1 MFRLNLKIALRNLW
15 KNKGYTAVN
24 IGGLAIALSAF
35 IMVVMYVGFE
45 TTFDHHIP
53 NHSRI
58 YLVGR
63 SLPDGKTNYTSAS
76 LAQSVKDAFPE
87 IENVGR
93 SRKTGFEFAFSTDEG
108 RIYGKNVLSVDYE
121 MAKMFH
127 LWPDGGLKK
136 PAADGYDLYVPQEF
150 ADVLF
155 PRRKPVY
162 PHLVTIGPKNAGQS
176 ANIQGIINYRTDH
189 SNLKFDAM
197 VISNDVGANQDPNAL
212 NYHTYIEVKAGV
224 DVPRLE
230 QKIDGLFKKEMVKNG
245 MSAADRMISGRSVIF
260 LDPLDNLHL
269 KPVAGNNTNYKI
281 VLALGVLGLLVL
293 VIACINFTNLTI
305 AQTNRRA
312 KEVGVKKVLGA
323 YRMNL
328 IFQFLIEILMQC
340 LLSLV
345 IGLVLAEL
353 FLPYFNGLFETSLSL
368 WKGNGALAWLLPAI
382 LIVITLI
389 SGVYPAL
396 VLSGFRPADVLKGNL
411 QTSYQTLWLRNALLV
426 TQFSVAIVFIAG
438 LLIVSTQLKYMKT
451 EDTGFK
457 TAQVV
462 FIQNSTWFK
471 RTNFEQLRAKV
482 KEIPGVNSFT
492 VTSNIPDGSKAT
504 KSNYSFEGK
513 EQALD
518 MVTVDFD
525 YFETLNLK
533 IKEGRFFSKSF
544 HTDTVNSMVLNETA
558 VATYGIVNP
567 IGKTIRG
574 CNMDYRIVGVIK
586 DFKAQGFE
594 TAVEPTVYT
603 IKNPCIASIDKY
615 MLMVNVDQNKMA
627 AVLATL
633 KTNWKDLNKLDGDDF
648 RYEFLDELYGRL
660 FKKQEQLQSV
670 FYGATGLTIFIA
682 VLGLFAFSAFST
694 NNRRKEIAVRK
705 ILGATDL
712 QVLHLLN
719 SFFIGVVLIAN
730 LIGWPIA
737 YIVATRWLDTFAY
750 RIDVPLQP
758 FLLAGLI
765 SIVLTVLTVSIQARK
780 AVQANPVDALKYE

>member
-15 KNKGYTAVN
+15 KNKGYTAIN
-24 IGGLAIALSAF
+24 IGGLAIALAAF
-35 IMVVMYVGFE
+35 IMVVIYVSFE

-63 SLPDGKTNYTSAS
+63 SLPDGKTNYTPAS
-76 LAQSVKDAFPE
+76 LAQLMKDACPE

-93 SRKTGFEFAFSTDEG
+93 SKKTGFEFAFSTDAG

-127 LWPDGGLKK
+127 LWPDNGLKK

-155 PRRKPVY
+155 PRKKPIY
-162 PHLVTIGPKNAGQS
+162 PQLVAMGPKDLGQS

-189 SNLKFDAM
+189 SSLKFDAM
-197 VISNDVGANQDPNAL
+197 VILNDIGANQDPKAL
-212 NYHTYIEVKAGV
+212 NYQTYIEVKEGA
-224 DVPRLE
+224 DIAQLE
-230 QKIDGLFKKEMVKNG
+230 QKIDGLFKKELIKNG
-245 MSAADRMISGRSVIF
+245 MTTDDRVISGRSVIF

-269 KPVAGNNTNYKI
+269 RPVSGNSTNYKI

-323 YRMNL
+323 FRMNL

-340 LLSLV
+340 LLALV
-345 IGLVLAEL
+345 IGLALAEL

-368 WKGNGALAWLLPAI
+368 WKGNGALVWQLPAI

-396 VLSGFRPADVLKGNL
+396 VLSGFRPAEVLKGNL
-411 QTSYQTLWLRNALLV
+411 QTSYKTLWLRNALLV

-457 TAQVV
+457 PAQVV
-462 FIQNSTWFK
+462 FIQNTAWFK
-471 RTNFEQLRAKV
+471 RVNFEQLRAKV

-492 VTSNIPDGSKAT
+492 VASNIPDGSKAAKNT
-504 KSNYSFEGK
+504 YSFEGR
-513 EQALD
+513 EQGLD
-518 MVTVDFD
+518 MITVDFD

-544 HTDTVNSMVLNETA
+544 NTDTVNSMVLNESA
-558 VATYGIVNP
+558 VSAYGIVNP

-603 IKNPCIASIDKY
+603 IKNPCIASTDKY
-615 MLMVNVDQNKMA
+615 MLMVNADQDKMA

-633 KTNWKDLNKLDGDDF
+633 KANWKDLNKLDGEDF

-660 FKKQEQLQSV
+660 FKKQEQLQAV
-670 FYGATGLTIFIA
+670 FYCAAVLTIFIA

-705 ILGATDL
+705 ILGATDF
-712 QVLHLLN
+712 QVLGLLN
-719 SFFIGVVLIAN
+719 SFFIRVVLIAN

-737 YIVATRWLDTFAY
+737 YIIAKKWLDTFAY
-750 RIDVPLQP
+750 RIEVPILP
-758 FLLAGLI
+758 FVFAALI
-765 SIVLTVLTVSIQARK
+765 STVLTVFTVSIQARK
-780 AVQANPVDALKYE
+780 AVKANPVDALKYE